1 VSVVVIGL
9 EHKQAPLSLLEAM
22 AIGDADL
29 HKVLAALSHRRNL
42 QETVVL
48 STCLRTE
55 VYSVVDRFHDAV
67 AEVYEV
73 LSDHSGISTDELAA
87 RATVRFDDD
96 VTSHI
101 FSVTAGLES
110 TVLGESEVVGQVRRA
125 FEHAREEGVCGPVL
139 SALFQHALQTGK
151 RVRTETG
158 IARGTTSFA
167 HAAVTVARG
176 QGGQSGEAGQSGQAG
191 QAGEGLRDKRVVV
204 VGAGEMGLGVSR
216 ALCDIPA
223 ASAPRSIVVVSRS
236 LARAE
241 DLVRQAACGSKLRAG
256 ALEGVHAE
264 LAEADVVLS
273 AVAAESHVL
282 SAAHFS
288 GVVGPMLVVD
298 LGVPRNVDP
307 VVATLP
313 SVTLLDMDTL
323 SASVSRALGDREEES
338 VAARVI
344 VADEVER
351 FRTASRQRGA
361 APVIAALR
369 ARLESLRV
377 SELERHRA
385 QLADLSE
392 GEWEQVD
399 VATRAAM
406 AKMLHEPTMLLKE
419 TAGTPRGERLVEALR
434 ILFDL

>member
-9 EHKQAPLSLLEAM
+9 QHKQAPLSLLEAV
-22 AIGDADL
+22 AVGDADL

-67 AEVYEV
+67 SEVYEV
-73 LSDHSGISTDELAA
+73 LAEHAGVSTDEVAA
-87 RATVRFDDD
+87 GATVRFDDD
-96 VTSHI
+96 VTSHL
-101 FSVTAGLES
+101 FSVTSGLES
-110 TVLGESEVVGQVRRA
+110 TVVGESEVVGQVRRA

-151 RVRTETG
+151 RVRTDTG
-158 IARGTTSFA
+158 VARGTTSFA
-167 HAAVTVARG
+167 HAAVSVARG
-176 QGGQSGEAGQSGQAG
+176 ESGQ
-191 QAGEGLRDKRVVV
+191 GLHDKRVAVI
-204 VGAGEMGLGVSR
+204 GAGEMGLGVSR

-223 ASAPRSIVVVSRS
+223 EAAPRQIVVVSRS

-241 DLVRQAACGSKLRAG
+241 ELIRATGAPTKLRAA
-256 ALEGVHAE
+256 ALEGVHAQ

-282 SAAHFS
+282 TAAHFS
-288 GVVGPMLVVD
+288 GVGGPMLVID
-298 LGVPRNVDP
+298 LGVPRNVEP
-307 VVATLP
+307 VVGTLAA
-313 SVTLLDMDTL
+313 VTLLDMDTL
-323 SASVSRALGDREEES
+323 STSVSRALGDRQEES
-338 VAARVI
+338 VAARAI
-344 VADEVER
+344 IADEVER

-369 ARLESLRV
+369 TRLESLRV

-385 QLADLSE
+385 PLADLSE
-392 GEWEQVD
+392 AEWEQVD
-399 VATRAAM
+399 AATRAAL

>member
-9 EHKQAPLSLLEAM
+9 QHKQAPLALLEAV
-22 AIGDADL
+22 AVGDADL

-67 AEVYEV
+67 AEIYEV
-73 LSDHSGISTDELAA
+73 LSEHSGVSTDELAA
-87 RATVRFDDD
+87 RATIRFDDD
-96 VTSHI
+96 VTSHL

-125 FEHAREEGVCGPVL
+125 FEHAQSEGVCGPVL

-176 QGGQSGEAGQSGQAG
+176 EGGG
-191 QAGEGLRDKRVVV
+191 GLRDKRVVV

-216 ALCDIPA
+216 ALCEIPA
-223 ASAPRSIVVVSRS
+223 ASAPQSVVVVSRS

-241 DLVRQAACGSKLRAG
+241 ELVREAACGSKLRAG
-256 ALEGVHAE
+256 ALDGVHAE
-264 LAEADVVLS
+264 LAQADVVLS

-282 SAAHFS
+282 RAAHFT
-288 GVVGPMLVVD
+288 GVAGPMLVVD

-307 VVATLP
+307 VVGTLP

-338 VAARVI
+338 VGARAI

-369 ARLESLRV
+369 ARIESMRV

-385 QLADLSE
+385 QLADLTE

>member
-1 VSVVVIGL
+1 MSVVVIGL
-9 EHKQAPLSLLEAM
+9 QHQQAPLPLLEAVVVS
-22 AIGDADL
+22 DADL
-29 HKVLAALSHRRNL
+29 HKVLGALSHRRNL

-73 LSDHSGISTDELAA
+73 LSEHSGVPIDDLAA
-87 RATVRFDDD
+87 AATIRFDDD
-96 VTSHI
+96 VTSHL

-110 TVLGESEVVGQVRRA
+110 TVVGESEVVGQVRRA
-125 FEHAREEGVCGPVL
+125 FEHAREDGVCGPVL

-176 QGGQSGEAGQSGQAG
+176 ESGI
-191 QAGEGLRDKRVVV
+191 GLRDQRVVV
-204 VGAGEMGLGVSR
+204 VGAGEIGLGVAR
-216 ALCDIPA
+216 ALRDIPEDL
-223 ASAPRSIVVVSRS
+223 APRSIVVVSRS

-241 DLVRQAACGSKLRAG
+241 DVVRQVGRGEEDDMRTLRA
-256 ALEGVHAE
+256 ASLENVHAE

-273 AVAAESHVL
+273 AAAAESHVL
-282 SAAHFS
+282 SAAQFS
-288 GVVGPMLVVD
+288 GVVGTMLVID

-307 VVATLP
+307 IVGTLA

-323 SASVSRALGDREEES
+323 SASVSRALGDRQEES
-338 VAARVI
+338 VAARTI
-344 VADEVER
+344 ISDEVER

-361 APVIAALR
+361 APIIAALR
-369 ARLESLRV
+369 ARLESLRET
-377 SELERHRA
+377 ELERHRA

-392 GEWEQVD
+392 AEWEQVD

>member
-9 EHKQAPLSLLEAM
+9 QHKQAPLALLEAV
-22 AIGDADL
+22 AVGDADL

-67 AEVYEV
+67 AEIYEV
-73 LSDHSGISTDELAA
+73 LSEHSGVSADELAA
-87 RATVRFDDD
+87 RATIRFDDD
-96 VTSHI
+96 VTAHL

-125 FEHAREEGVCGPVL
+125 FEHAQSEGVCGPVL

-176 QGGQSGEAGQSGQAG
+176 EDGG
-191 QAGEGLRDKRVVV
+191 GLRDKRVVV

-223 ASAPRSIVVVSRS
+223 DSAPRSVVVVSRS

-241 DLVRQAACGSKLRAG
+241 ELVREAACGSKLQAG
-256 ALEGVHAE
+256 ALDGVHAE
-264 LAEADVVLS
+264 LAHADVVLS

-282 SAAHFS
+282 RAAHFT
-288 GVVGPMLVVD
+288 GVAGPMLVVD

-307 VVATLP
+307 IVGTLP

-338 VAARVI
+338 VSARAI

-369 ARLESLRV
+369 ARIESMRV

-385 QLADLSE
+385 QLADLTE

>member
-1 VSVVVIGL
+1 MSVVVIGL
-9 EHKQAPLSLLEAM
+9 QHKQAPLPLLEAV
-22 AIGDADL
+22 AVGDADL

-73 LSDHSGISTDELAA
+73 LSEHSGVSTEELAV

-96 VTSHI
+96 VTSHL

-176 QGGQSGEAGQSGQAG
+176 EDGW
-191 QAGEGLRDKRVVV
+191 GLRDKRVVV

-216 ALCDIPA
+216 ALCDIPDA
-223 ASAPRSIVVVSRS
+223 AAPRSIVVVSRS
-236 LARAE
+236 LARAQE
-241 DLVRQAACGSKLRAG
+241 LVSDAACGPKLRIG

-288 GVVGPMLVVD
+288 GVAGPMLVVD

-307 VVATLP
+307 VVGTLP

-323 SASVSRALGDREEES
+323 GASVTRALGDREEES
-338 VAARVI
+338 VAARAI
-344 VADEVER
+344 IADEVER

-361 APVIAALR
+361 APVIASLR

-392 GEWEQVD
+392 SEWEQVD

>member
-9 EHKQAPLSLLEAM
+9 QHKQAPLALLEAV
-22 AIGDADL
+22 AVGDADL

-67 AEVYEV
+67 AEIYEV
-73 LSDHSGISTDELAA
+73 LSEHSGVSTEELAV

-96 VTSHI
+96 VTSHL

-176 QGGQSGEAGQSGQAG
+176 EEGG
-191 QAGEGLRDKRVVV
+191 GLRDKRVVV

-216 ALCDIPA
+216 ALCDIPDA
-223 ASAPRSIVVVSRS
+223 FAPRSIVVVSRS

-241 DLVRQAACGSKLRAG
+241 ELVGEAACGSKLRAG
-256 ALEGVHAE
+256 ALDGVHAE
-264 LAEADVVLS
+264 LAQADVVLS

-282 SAAHFS
+282 RAAHFT
-288 GVVGPMLVVD
+288 GVAGPMLVVD

-307 VVATLP
+307 VVGTLP

-323 SASVSRALGDREEES
+323 SASVSRALGDRAEES
-338 VAARVI
+338 VGARAI

-369 ARLESLRV
+369 ARIESMRV

-385 QLADLSE
+385 QLADLTE

>member
-1 VSVVVIGL
+1 VVV
-9 EHKQAPLSLLEAM
+9 S
-22 AIGDADL
+22 DADL
-29 HKVLAALSHRRNL
+29 HKVLGALSHRRNL

-73 LSDHSGISTDELAA
+73 LAEHSGVSADELAA
-87 RATVRFDDD
+87 AATIRFDDD
-96 VTSHI
+96 VTSHL

-110 TVLGESEVVGQVRRA
+110 TVVGESEVVGQVRRA

-176 QGGQSGEAGQSGQAG
+176 EG
-191 QAGEGLRDKRVVV
+191 GEGLRDKRVVV
-204 VGAGEMGLGVSR
+204 VGAGEIGLGVAR
-216 ALCDIPA
+216 ALRDIPEDL
-223 ASAPRSIVVVSRS
+223 APRSIVVVSRS

-241 DLVRQAACGSKLRAG
+241 DVVRQVGRGEEDDMRTLRA
-256 ALEGVHAE
+256 ASLENVHAE

-273 AVAAESHVL
+273 AAAAESHVL
-282 SAAHFS
+282 SAAQFS
-288 GVVGPMLVVD
+288 GVVGTMLVID

-307 VVATLP
+307 IVGTLA

-323 SASVSRALGDREEES
+323 SASVSRALGDRQEES
-338 VAARVI
+338 VAARTI
-344 VADEVER
+344 ISDEVER

-361 APVIAALR
+361 APIIAALR
-369 ARLESLRV
+369 ARLESLRET
-377 SELERHRA
+377 ELERHRA

-392 GEWEQVD
+392 AEWEQVD

>member
-9 EHKQAPLSLLEAM
+9 EHKQAPLSLLEAV
-22 AIGDADL
+22 AVGDADL
-29 HKVLAALSHRRNL
+29 HKVLTALSHRRNL

-73 LSDHSGISTDELAA
+73 LSEHSGVSTDELAA

-96 VTSHI
+96 VTSHL

-125 FEHAREEGVCGPVL
+125 FELAREEGVCGPVL

-176 QGGQSGEAGQSGQAG
+176 EDGG
-191 QAGEGLRDKRVVV
+191 GLRDKRVVV

-223 ASAPRSIVVVSRS
+223 DAAPRSTVVVSRS
-236 LARAE
+236 VARAE
-241 DLVRQAACGSKLRAG
+241 ELVHHAAGGPKLRAG
-256 ALEGVHAE
+256 ALDGVHSE

-273 AVAAESHVL
+273 AVAAEAHVL
-282 SAAHFS
+282 GAAHFS

-307 VVATLP
+307 VVGTLP
-313 SVTLLDMDTL
+313 QVTLLDMDTL
-323 SASVSRALGDREEES
+323 SVSVAKALGDREDES
-338 VAARVI
+338 VAARAI
-344 VADEVER
+344 IADEVER

-369 ARLESLRV
+369 ARLESLRM

-385 QLADLSE
+385 QLADLDE

>member
-9 EHKQAPLSLLEAM
+9 QHQQAPLSLLEAV
-22 AIGDADL
+22 AVGDADL

-67 AEVYEV
+67 AEIYEV
-73 LSDHSGISTDELAA
+73 LSEHSGVSTDELAA
-87 RATVRFDDD
+87 RAIIRFDDD
-96 VTSHI
+96 VTSHL
-101 FSVTAGLES
+101 FSVTSGLES
-110 TVLGESEVVGQVRRA
+110 TVLGESEVAGQVRRA
-125 FEHAREEGVCGPVL
+125 FHHAQEEGVSGPVL

-167 HAAVTVARG
+167 HAAVTVAR
-176 QGGQSGEAGQSGQAG
+176 QES
-191 QAGEGLRDKRVVV
+191 GEGLRDKRVVV
-204 VGAGEMGLGVSR
+204 VGAGAMGLGVAR
-216 ALCDIPA
+216 ALCDIPPA
-223 ASAPRSIVVVSRS
+223 AAPRSIVVVNRS
-236 LARAE
+236 PARAE
-241 DLVRQAACGSKLRAG
+241 ALVHEAGESPKLRAG
-256 ALEGVHAE
+256 RLEGVHSE
-264 LAEADVVLS
+264 LADADVVLT

-282 SAAHFS
+282 TPAHFS
-288 GVVGPMLVVD
+288 GVAGPMLVID

-307 VVATLP
+307 VVGSLA

-323 SASVSRALGDREEES
+323 SVSVSRALGDRQEES
-338 VAARVI
+338 AAARAI
-344 VADEVER
+344 VDDEVGR

-369 ARLESLRV
+369 ARLESLREA
-377 SELERHRA
+377 ELERHREP
-385 QLADLSE
+385 LADLSE
-392 GEWEQVD
+392 AEWEQVD
-399 VATRAAM
+399 AATRSVM
-406 AKMLHEPTMLLKE
+406 AKILHEPTMLLKE

>member
-9 EHKQAPLSLLEAM
+9 QHKQAPLSLLEAV
-22 AIGDADL
+22 AVGDADL
-29 HKVLAALSHRRNL
+29 HKVLGALSHRRNL
-42 QETVVL
+42 SETIVL

-55 VYSVVDRFHDAV
+55 IYSVVDRFHDAV

-73 LSDHSGISTDELAA
+73 LSEHSGVPVDELAA
-87 RATVRFDDD
+87 QASIRFDDD
-96 VTSHI
+96 VTSHL
-101 FSVTAGLES
+101 FSVTSGLES
-110 TVLGESEVVGQVRRA
+110 TVVGESEVVGQVRRA
-125 FEHAREEGVCGPVL
+125 FEYARDEGVCGPVL

-176 QGGQSGEAGQSGQAG
+176 DDGC
-191 QAGEGLRDKRVVV
+191 GLHDKRVIV

-223 ASAPRSIVVVSRS
+223 SAAPRSIVVVNRS

-241 DLVRQAACGSKLRAG
+241 ELVGQAGPSAKLRAG
-256 ALEGVHAE
+256 PLEGVHSE
-264 LAEADVVLS
+264 LAGADVVLT

-282 SAAHFS
+282 TAAHFS
-288 GVVGPMLVVD
+288 GVAGPMLVID

-307 VVATLP
+307 IVGTL
-313 SVTLLDMDTL
+313 SSITLLDMDTL
-323 SASVSRALGDREEES
+323 SASVSQALGIRQEEA
-338 VAARVI
+338 VAARAI

-361 APVIAALR
+361 APVIGALR
-369 ARLESLRV
+369 ARLESLRET
-377 SELERHRA
+377 ELERHRA

-392 GEWEQVD
+392 AEWEQVD

>member
-9 EHKQAPLSLLEAM
+9 QHKQAPLSLLEAV
-22 AIGDADL
+22 AVGDADL
-29 HKVLAALSHRRNL
+29 YKVLAALSHRRNL

-73 LSDHSGISTDELAA
+73 LSEHSGVSTDELAA

-96 VTSHI
+96 VTSHL

-125 FEHAREEGVCGPVL
+125 FEHAQEEGVCGPVL

-176 QGGQSGEAGQSGQAG
+176 EDGG
-191 QAGEGLRDKRVVV
+191 GLRDKRVVV

-241 DLVRQAACGSKLRAG
+241 ELVREAACGSKLRAG

-264 LAEADVVLS
+264 LAQADVVLS

-282 SAAHFS
+282 RAAHFS
-288 GVVGPMLVVD
+288 GVAGPMLVVD

-307 VVATLP
+307 AVGTLP
-313 SVTLLDMDTL
+313 TATLLDMDTL

-338 VAARVI
+338 VAARAI
-344 VADEVER
+344 IADEVER

-369 ARLESLRV
+369 ARLESMRV

-385 QLADLSE
+385 QLADLTE

>member
-9 EHKQAPLSLLEAM
+9 QHKQAPLSVLEAV
-22 AIGDADL
+22 AVGDADL
-29 HKVLAALSHRRNL
+29 HKVLTALSHRRNL

-73 LSDHSGISTDELAA
+73 LSEHSGVSTDELAA

-96 VTSHI
+96 VTSHL

-125 FEHAREEGVCGPVL
+125 FEHAQSEGVCGPVL

-176 QGGQSGEAGQSGQAG
+176 EDGG
-191 QAGEGLRDKRVVV
+191 GLRDKRVVV

-216 ALCDIPA
+216 ALCEIPA
-223 ASAPRSIVVVSRS
+223 AAAPRSIVVVSRS

-241 DLVRQAACGSKLRAG
+241 ELVRAAACGSKLRAG
-256 ALEGVHAE
+256 ALDGVHAE
-264 LAEADVVLS
+264 LAQADVVLS

-282 SAAHFS
+282 RAAHFT
-288 GVVGPMLVVD
+288 GVAGPMLVVD

-307 VVATLP
+307 VIGTLP

-338 VAARVI
+338 VAARAI
-344 VADEVER
+344 IADEVER

-369 ARLESLRV
+369 ARLESMRV

-385 QLADLSE
+385 QLADLTE

>member
-9 EHKQAPLSLLEAM
+9 QHKQAPLPLLEAV
-22 AIGDADL
+22 AVGDADL

-73 LSDHSGISTDELAA
+73 LSEHSGVSTEELAV

-96 VTSHI
+96 VTSHL

-158 IARGTTSFA
+158 IARGTTSFS

-176 QGGQSGEAGQSGQAG
+176 EDGW
-191 QAGEGLRDKRVVV
+191 GLRDKRVVV

-216 ALCDIPA
+216 ALCDIPEA
-223 ASAPRSIVVVSRS
+223 AAPRSIVVVSRS
-236 LARAE
+236 RARAE
-241 DLVRQAACGSKLRAG
+241 DLVREAACATKLRVG

-288 GVVGPMLVVD
+288 GVAGPMLVVD

-307 VVATLP
+307 VVGTLP

-323 SASVSRALGDREEES
+323 SASVTRALGDRQEES
-338 VAARVI
+338 VAARAI
-344 VADEVER
+344 IADEVER

-361 APVIAALR
+361 APVVAALR

-377 SELERHRA
+377 SELERNRA

-399 VATRAAM
+399 AATRAAM

>member
-1 VSVVVIGL
+1 MSVVVIGL
-9 EHKQAPLSLLEAM
+9 QHKQAPLPLLEAV
-22 AIGDADL
+22 AVGDADL

-73 LSDHSGISTDELAA
+73 LSEHSGVSTEELAV

-96 VTSHI
+96 VTSHL

-176 QGGQSGEAGQSGQAG
+176 EDGW
-191 QAGEGLRDKRVVV
+191 GLRDKRVVV

-216 ALCDIPA
+216 ALCDIPDA
-223 ASAPRSIVVVSRS
+223 AAPRSIVVVSRS

-241 DLVRQAACGSKLRAG
+241 ELVSEAACGSKLKIG

-288 GVVGPMLVVD
+288 GVAGPMLVVD

-307 VVATLP
+307 LVGTLP

-323 SASVSRALGDREEES
+323 SASVTRALGDREEES
-338 VAARVI
+338 VAARAI
-344 VADEVER
+344 IADEVER

-361 APVIAALR
+361 APVIASLR

>member
-9 EHKQAPLSLLEAM
+9 QHKQAPLSLLEAVVV
-22 AIGDADL
+22 GDADL
-29 HKVLAALSHRRNL
+29 HKVLGALSHRRNL

-73 LSDHSGISTDELAA
+73 LAEHAGVSTDELAA
-87 RATVRFDDD
+87 AATIRFDDD
-96 VTSHI
+96 VTSHL

-110 TVLGESEVVGQVRRA
+110 TVLGETEVVGQVRRA

-176 QGGQSGEAGQSGQAG
+176 QGG
-191 QAGEGLRDKRVVV
+191 EGLRDKRVVV
-204 VGAGEMGLGVSR
+204 VGAGEMGLGVAR
-216 ALCDIPA
+216 ALRDIPEGL
-223 ASAPRSIVVVSRS
+223 APHGIVVVSRS
-236 LARAE
+236 RARAE
-241 DLVRQAACGSKLRAG
+241 DVVRQVGGGAGGTQTLRA
-256 ALEGVHAE
+256 ASLENVHAE

-273 AVAAESHVL
+273 AAAAESHVL
-282 SAAHFS
+282 TAAQFS
-288 GVVGPMLVVD
+288 GVAGAMLVID

-307 VVATLP
+307 VVGTLA

-323 SASVSRALGDREEES
+323 SASVTRALGDRQEES
-338 VAARVI
+338 VAARAI
-344 VADEVER
+344 ISDEVER
-351 FRTASRQRGA
+351 FRTVSRQRGA
-361 APVIAALR
+361 APIVAALR
-369 ARLESLRV
+369 ARLESLRET
-377 SELERHRA
+377 ELERRRA

-392 GEWEQVD
+392 AEWEQVD

>member
-9 EHKQAPLSLLEAM
+9 QHKQAPLSVLEAV
-22 AIGDADL
+22 AVGDADL
-29 HKVLAALSHRRNL
+29 HKVLTALSHRRNL

-73 LSDHSGISTDELAA
+73 LSEHSGVSTDELAA

-96 VTSHI
+96 VTSHL

-125 FEHAREEGVCGPVL
+125 FEHAQSEGVCGPVL

-176 QGGQSGEAGQSGQAG
+176 EDGG
-191 QAGEGLRDKRVVV
+191 GLRDKRVVV

-216 ALCDIPA
+216 ALCEIPA
-223 ASAPRSIVVVSRS
+223 AAAPRSIVVVSRS

-241 DLVRQAACGSKLRAG
+241 ELVRAAACGSKLRAG
-256 ALEGVHAE
+256 ALDGVHAE
-264 LAEADVVLS
+264 LAQADVVLS

-282 SAAHFS
+282 RAAHFT
-288 GVVGPMLVVD
+288 GVAGPMLVVD

-307 VVATLP
+307 VIGTLP

-323 SASVSRALGDREEES
+323 SASVSRALGDREDES
-338 VAARVI
+338 VAARAI
-344 VADEVER
+344 IADEVER

-369 ARLESLRV
+369 ARLESMRV

-385 QLADLSE
+385 QLADLTE

-406 AKMLHEPTMLLKE
+406 AKMLHEPTMLL
-419 TAGTPRGERLVEALR
+419 
-434 ILFDL
+434 